1 MDQARCSSN
10 LMASLHAPF
19 SWDVLLQMKGTPS
32 LADPSLAWSVHSAV
46 PSLISLPYKCTV
58 SELFFGHVLTR
69 SCPLL
74 AGGAAQGFG
83 RRGGGA
89 GRAIQSLQSRGGGA
103 NSNSG
108 VMSERAAWMALIE
121 DLKKR

>member
-1 MDQARCSSN
+1 MRHADHRGSEAVARG
-10 LMASLHAPF
+10 
-19 SWDVLLQMKGTPS
+19 VLSGCPC
-32 LADPSLAWSVHSAV
+32 LAVCA
-46 PSLISLPYKCTV
+46 
-58 SELFFGHVLTR
+58 
-69 SCPLL
+69 L
-74 AGGAAQGFG
+74 AGGAQAHG

-89 GRAIQSLQSRGGGA
+89 GRAMQQLQSRGGGA